1 MALSVPRILVSDLT
15 STSSQQTR
23 LQVQE
28 KNADEVLQ
36 QFIYHTSSQ
45 QFRDRAVKNTKDALP
60 GDAALPNKDDATRD
74 GQQAVQHLR
83 TLAQILLTN
92 SEARKLIQ
100 DFGLIG
106 RDLFAQ
112 GASRAAERARPD
124 PERMARVDDAAVR
137 PVGANDGT
145 VQPMEG
151 GVDISKDGFRGALK
165 KGFAHADQNVAD
177 TAEVT
182 PPSQVV
188 ASNVDQD
195 IDLNRDGFRGTAG
208 NLTDAAKGAAVEQ
221 TEAVKAGEFV
231 GVS

>member
-1 MALSVPRILVSDLT
+1 M
-15 STSSQQTR
+15 
-23 LQVQE
+23 
-28 KNADEVLQ
+28 LQ

-45 QFRDRAVKNTKDALP
+45 QFRDRAVKNAKDALP

-92 SEARKLIQ
+92 SEARKLVQ

-124 PERMARVDDAAVR
+124 PERMARVDDAAVS
-137 PVGANDGT
+137 PVGMNDGT

-151 GVDISKDGFRGALK
+151 GVDITKDGFRGALK
-165 KGFAHADQNVAD
+165 KGLTHTEQKSADAV
-177 TAEVT
+177 EVT

-188 ASNVDQD
+188 ASNVDV
-195 IDLNRDGFRGTAG
+195 DLNRDGFRGTAG
-208 NLTDAAKGAAVEQ
+208 NLMDATKGTAVEQ
-221 TEAVKAGEFV
+221 TEAIKAGEFAV
-231 GVS
+231 VFVIIWRLREFRSRNDRPS

>member
-1 MALSVPRILVSDLT
+1 MYELSWRRLAGILSARRILALT
-15 STSSQQTR
+15 ITPYIQSR

-28 KNADEVLQ
+28 KNADEVFQ

-45 QFRDRAVKNTKDALP
+45 QFRDRAMTNAKDARP
-60 GDAALPNKDDATRD
+60 ADAALPNKDDATRD

-124 PERMARVDDAAVR
+124 PERMSKVDDSAVS
-137 PVGANDGT
+137 PAGA
-145 VQPMEG
+145 
-151 GVDISKDGFRGALK
+151 
-165 KGFAHADQNVAD
+165 
-177 TAEVT
+177 
-182 PPSQVV
+182 
-188 ASNVDQD
+188 
-195 IDLNRDGFRGTAG
+195 
-208 NLTDAAKGAAVEQ
+208 
-221 TEAVKAGEFV
+221 V
-231 GVS
+231 GVLSLQL